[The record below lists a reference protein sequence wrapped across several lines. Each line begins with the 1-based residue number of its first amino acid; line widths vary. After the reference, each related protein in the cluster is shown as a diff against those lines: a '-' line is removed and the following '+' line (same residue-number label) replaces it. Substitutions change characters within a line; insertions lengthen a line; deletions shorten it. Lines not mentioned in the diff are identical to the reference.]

1 VAVSESQV
9 ETDTVPEEEVEAW
22 VVAETETLVEAE
34 AEAGLWQRQRHWWR
48 HRQGLWQRKRHWW
61 RQGRGSLWRYY
72 MK

>member
-1 VAVSESQV
+1 MAVSESQV

-48 HRQGLWQRKRHWW
+48 HRHGGCGRERGIGG
-61 RQGRGSLWRYY
+61 GRGEAVYGDTT
-72 MK
+72 